1 MPKSPYYEFD
11 SCRIEPAGQV
21 AYREGDVVYLSTSEF
36 AILLRLIEKRGETV
50 TKQELLA
57 LIKEK
62 EATQVKDETVTKYVS
77 NIRLKLEDNSRPYKY
92 IRSFSGRGY
101 RFIYE
106 DVKEVGFLRTIGIEP
121 FRVISNAE
129 DDLKLGA
136 LVAELLS
143 TSLVNLIDSSLI
155 AGKEY
160 GAFSTTKAPEV
171 APDFVISGS
180 VAPMGRK
187 MIVIVHLRP
196 RDRGHSPWSRML
208 SDTNAN
214 TLRALEMICAQ
225 ASAGLIEKLNGYA
238 VAKGGRSGTSLHS
251 KNTAA
256 LKFFEEGWAFLNR
269 RTPEALIEALEH
281 FKKAARNDPRFAEA
295 YAGIA
300 DCNLLLSIFGS
311 EVIPP
316 KIAMP
321 KAKRAALRA
330 LEIDGTL
337 AEAHASLASVKF
349 LFDRDWVGAED
360 EFKKAIRNNPEYAT
374 ARQFYSHNLALMGR
388 IDEALEQIR
397 TAQNLRSSPI
407 IDATVSRIYF
417 LGRRYDEAIEAAEY
431 AIKRYRQFFLGYVH
445 LGIAY
450 KKLGRFSEATE
461 LLTKA
466 RELAGT
472 SEWGNPATVGELGH
486 AFAVAGRTKE
496 ANETIED
503 LQAMAAR
510 HYVGPI
516 NLAKIYM
523 GLGDLKRTFE
533 LLEQTFVDRSAW
545 LLTLKRDPMYDDIR
559 GHPQFQDLLARV
571 GLP

>member
-1 MPKSPYYEFD
+1 MPEASYYEFD
-11 SCRIEPAGQV
+11 SCRIEPVGQV
-21 AYREGDVVYLSTSEF
+21 AHRRGEVVSLNTSEF
-36 AILLRLIEKRGETV
+36 AILLRLIEKRGATV
-50 TKQELLA
+50 KKEELLA
-57 LIKEK
+57 LIKER
-62 EATQVKDETVTKYVS
+62 EATRIKDETVTKYVS

-92 IRSFSGRGY
+92 IRSFSRRGY

-106 DVKEVGFLRTIGIEP
+106 DVREVGFVRTIGIEP
-121 FRVISNAE
+121 FRVISNDE
-129 DDLKLGA
+129 DDLKLGP

-143 TSLVNLIDSSLI
+143 TSLVNLKDSRLI
-155 AGKEY
+155 PGKEY
-160 GAFSTTKAPEV
+160 GDFSKSDASEG

-180 VAPMGRK
+180 VTPLGRK
-187 MIVIVHLRP
+187 MIGIFHLRP
-196 RDRGHSPWSRML
+196 KDRVHSPWSRML
-208 SDTNAN
+208 SEANAN
-214 TLRALEMICAQ
+214 TLRALETICAL
-225 ASAGLIEKLNGYA
+225 ASGQLMEQLNDDG
-238 VAKGGRSGTSLHS
+238 AKGHS
-251 KNTAA
+251 SARGFHTKSTEA
-256 LKFFEEGWAFLNR
+256 LKSFEEGWAFLNR
-269 RTPEALIEALEH
+269 RTPDALIEALDH
-281 FKKAARNDPRFAEA
+281 FKKATRNDPGFAQA

-316 KIAMP
+316 KVAMP
-321 KAKRAALRA
+321 KAKKAALRA

-349 LFDRDWVGAED
+349 LFDRDWIGAEE
-360 EFKKAIRNNPEYAT
+360 EFKKSIRNNPEYAT

-388 IDEALEQIR
+388 TDEALEQIR

-417 LGRRYDEAIEAAEY
+417 LGRKFDAAIEAAEY

-445 LGIAY
+445 LGIVY
-450 KKLGRFSEATE
+450 KQLGRFSEAIE

-466 RELAGT
+466 RELGGT

-486 AFAVAGRTKE
+486 ALALAGRTEE
-496 ANETIED
+496 ANKTIKD
-503 LQAMAAR
+503 LQAMSAR

-523 GLGDLKRTFE
+523 GMGNLTRTFG
-533 LLEQTFVDRSAW
+533 LLEQTYRDRSAW
-545 LLTLKRDPMYDDIR
+545 LLTLRRDPLFDDIR
-559 GHPQFQDLLARV
+559 DQSQFQNLLGRI